1 LSSER
6 FLDDEAGEESD
17 EGASTFLSSP
27 IADGVDSLVDLTIAI
42 AVFWELADFSEIGS
56 DETALS
62 AAAAAEAF
70 AGVASSRDFL
80 TGSALISLSSSL
92 VSSSSLL
99 VVESSLAEE
108 SSEEDVSEAETL
120 IDSEVSVEVVSS
132 EVVCSDEETSEV
144 RVEEER
150 S

>member
-1 LSSER
+1 M
-6 FLDDEAGEESD
+6 GEESD
-17 EGASTFLSSP
+17 EGASTLLSSP
-27 IADGVDSLVDLTIAI
+27 VADGVDSLVDLTIGI
-42 AVFWELADFSEIGS
+42 AVFLERSLADFAEIGS

-62 AAAAAEAF
+62 AAAAEACE
-70 AGVASSRDFL
+70 GVTSSPDFG

-144 RVEEER
+144 RGEEGR

>member
-1 LSSER
+1 M
-6 FLDDEAGEESD
+6 GEESD
-17 EGASTFLSSP
+17 EGASTLLWSP
-27 IADGVDSLVDLTIAI
+27 IAEGVDWRSWVDLTIAI
-42 AVFWELADFSEIGS
+42 AVFLETSLEDFAEIGS

-62 AAAAAEAF
+62 AAAAKGF
-70 AGVASSRDFL
+70 AGVASSPDFV
-80 TGSALISLSSSL
+80 TGSALISLSSL

-99 VVESSLAEE
+99 VVKSSLAEE

-144 RVEEER
+144 REEEER